1 MIILFSWLWYEY
13 LLTVGTEQRLMLY
26 QITDTV
32 LIAIMTQVVRTSSNL
47 LEPGEDISK
56 FSNEE
61 IESRIYGSKLV
72 LVVEQMQILTIW
84 LIKAC
89 LLIMYTR
96 MTHVLP
102 QRRIVIAT
110 SIYVAITFVCI
121 APIKDALI

>member
-1 MIILFSWLWYEY
+1 
-13 LLTVGTEQRLMLY
+13 
-26 QITDTV
+26 
-32 LIAIMTQVVRTSSNL
+32 MTQVVRTSSNL
-47 LEPGEDISK
+47 LEPGEDISR
-56 FSNEE
+56 FSQEE

-110 SIYVAITFVCI
+110 SIYVAITFVSI
-121 APIKDALI
+121 ASIEGGLI

>member
-1 MIILFSWLWYEY
+1 
-13 LLTVGTEQRLMLY
+13 MLY